1 MHPEIYSLPAWIE
14 RLLRCIYDEDEFQEI
29 LGDFE
34 EIYSVRIETSG
45 RIRAKIWCLAYLIR
59 LVIAKAQLSFYW
71 SFGMFKNYVTIAFR
85 YLRRYKVYSLITIS
99 GLALGLAAFLLISI
113 WVMHE
118 LSFDRF
124 HEKASSIFRVSEK
137 RHFPDHVSHNFRTP
151 GPLAEEIKGLFP
163 EVLDSVRVAMTGERV
178 IRYEDRV
185 YYEDKII
192 TVDPGFFSLFTFPF
206 IKGDKDSALGHPNSM
221 AITQSVAKK
230 YFGREN
236 PIGKILKMDNRL
248 DFIVT
253 GIIADIPSNSHLQF
267 DMVVPFVVVEKLGWI
282 TDAWDFS
289 MALTYIRLEGSADY
303 RDFERKIA
311 DLVKNYDQ
319 DTNIEL
325 FLKPLTRIYLFTN
338 YENPDG
344 LGRIQYIY
352 VFSLLGVLILII
364 ACINFMNLATARSD
378 YRSREIGMRKVIGA
392 SKSHIIRQFLV
403 EAIFIAFLS
412 LLLAPLLIQ
421 LVLPGFN
428 KIADARFTLTD
439 FFNPSMVLVVLGVT
453 FVTGAVSGSY
463 PALFLSSFQPV
474 KVLKKNSASGQ
485 RGSFLRKILVLV
497 QMSTSLMLLISSFVI
512 YSQIDYLKN
521 KDLGFSKEQVV
532 SIPLGIA
539 NEENSSIYKRLKNE
553 LKQISPIEN
562 VSAAFTH
569 PTDFGTRAKD
579 VVFEGR
585 KLDEEMPLKIT
596 SVDFD
601 FIETLKI
608 EVLKGRSFSEGFGS
622 EKGNLIVNE
631 KFESI
636 LGVESALNETLYI
649 GGNYVGNIIGIVK
662 DFHLESISNASIGPL
677 ILFLNPRI
685 NYIFVR
691 IHPED
696 IASTL
701 KLMETAWMKVAP
713 HLPFTYNFLDAEFDQ
728 LYTDVE
734 TLGTILKF
742 FTIIAGLIACM
753 GLFALSS
760 FAAERRTK
768 EIGIRKVLGSSVSN
782 ILYLLGKDFLT
793 LILLANLC
801 AWPVS
806 WLLMSRW
813 LQNFP
818 YRMDLSWTTF
828 VLSGLLSL
836 LVTFVT
842 VSFQTL
848 KASLS
853 NPINSLRNE

>member
-1 MHPEIYSLPAWIE
+1 MHPENYSLPGWIE
-14 RLLRCIYDEDEFQEI
+14 RLLRRIYDEDELQEI

-34 EIYSVRIETSG
+34 EIYNVRIGGRG
-45 RIRAKIWCLAYLIR
+45 RIRAKLWCLAHLVR
-59 LVIAKAQLSFYW
+59 LVISKAELSFFW

-113 WVMHE
+113 WVLHE
-118 LSFDRF
+118 ISFDRF
-124 HEKASSIFRVSEK
+124 HENASSIFRVSEK

-151 GPLAEEIKGLFP
+151 GPLAEQIKEKFP
-163 EVLDSVRVAMTGERV
+163 EVRESVRIAMTGERV
-178 IRYEDRV
+178 VRYEDRV

-206 IKGDKDSALGHPNSM
+206 IEGDKESALDHPNSM
-221 AITQSVAKK
+221 AITQSAAKK
-230 YFGREN
+230 YFGSKN
-236 PIGKILKMDNRL
+236 PIGKVLKMDNRL

-253 GIIADIPSNSHLQF
+253 GIIKDVPSNSHLKF
-267 DMVVPFVVVEKLGWI
+267 DMVVPFEVVEKLGWI
-282 TDAWDFS
+282 TDDWEFS
-289 MALTYIRLEGSADY
+289 MALTYVRLEESADY
-303 RDFERKIA
+303 RGFERKIA

-338 YENPDG
+338 YDKPEG
-344 LGRIQYIY
+344 QGRIQYIY
-352 VFSLLGVLILII
+352 MFSLLGALILII

-378 YRSREIGMRKVIGA
+378 YRSREIGMRKGIGA

-421 LVLPGFN
+421 FVLPGFN
-428 KIADARFTLTD
+428 KIADERFTLAD
-439 FFNPSMVLVVLGVT
+439 FLNPGMILVVLGVT
-453 FVTGAVSGSY
+453 LITGAVSGSY
-463 PALFLSSFQPV
+463 PALFLSSFQPI

-497 QMSTSLMLLISSFVI
+497 QMSISLMLLISSFVI

-539 NEENSSIYKRLKNE
+539 NEENSKIYERYKTE
-553 LKQISPIEN
+553 LVRTSRIEN

-569 PTDFGTRAKD
+569 PTSFGTQAKD

-585 KLDEEMPLKIT
+585 RLDEEMPINIT

-608 EVLKGRSFSEGFGS
+608 KVLKGRSFSEDYGA
-622 EKGNLIVNE
+622 EKGNLIINE
-631 KFESI
+631 RLEAI
-636 LGVESALNETLYI
+636 LGGESALNRRLEI
-649 GGNYVGNIIGIVK
+649 GGAYEGNIVGVVK
-662 DFHLESISNASIGPL
+662 DFHLESVSNASIGPL

-691 IHPED
+691 FNPEN
-696 IASTL
+696 IPSTL
-701 KLMETAWMKVAP
+701 NLIETAWMKVAP

-728 LYTDVE
+728 LYKDVE
-734 TLGTILKF
+734 NLGIILKY
-742 FTIIAGLIACM
+742 FTIIAGFIACL

-760 FAAERRTK
+760 FATERRTK

-782 ILYLLGKDFLT
+782 ILYLLGKDFLM

-806 WLLMSRW
+806 WLLMSKW

-828 VLSGLLSL
+828 VLSGLLAL
-836 LVTFVT
+836 LVTLIT

-848 KASLS
+848 RASLS
-853 NPINSLRNE
+853 NPVNSLRNE